1 MLSKLS
7 PLMTQGPR
15 QSLGHGVGLRP
26 PHYSYVLENKPDV
39 AWFEVISENFMGLGE
54 QEGGKPISVLEKV
67 RENYPI
73 VLHGVSL
80 SIGSVDPLDQNYLT
94 KLKALVGRIEPS
106 LVSDHLCWTGVNG
119 ENLHDLLPLPYNKE
133 TIAHVSSRIARVQDI
148 LGRQLLFENVSS
160 YMSFESSEMTEW
172 EFVAEVAKRSGCGV
186 LLDVNNIFVSAT
198 NHGFDPI
205 AFLDGIAIEAVG
217 QFHLAGHSEHA
228 SQASFLVD
236 THDHPVSG
244 PVWALYEYAVRRF
257 GNVPTLIEWDE
268 KIPSFPELLAESH
281 RARAIEERILA
292 ERESKDIEA
301 ATASDACRVT
311 TLASMDHHR
320 A

>member
-1 MLSKLS
+1 MNSKFS

-15 QSLGHGVGLRP
+15 RSLGHGVGLRP
-26 PHYSYVLENKPDV
+26 PHYPYVLENKPDI

-54 QEGGKPISVLEKV
+54 QEGGRPISVLEKV

-80 SIGSVDPLDQNYLT
+80 SIGSVDPLDQVYLT
-94 KLKALVGRIEPS
+94 KLKALVERIQPS

-119 ENLHDLLPLPYNKE
+119 ENLHDLLPLPYNE
-133 TIAHVSSRIARVQDI
+133 EAITHVSSRIAQLQDF
-148 LGRQLLFENVSS
+148 LGRQMLFENVSS

-186 LLDVNNIFVSAT
+186 LLDVNNIYVSAT
-198 NHGFDPI
+198 NHGFDPV
-205 AFLDGIAIEAVG
+205 AFLDGIPVEAVG
-217 QFHLAGHSEHA
+217 QFHLAGHSEHV
-228 SQASFLVD
+228 SQTGFLVD
-236 THDHPVSG
+236 THDHPVSQ
-244 PVWALYEYAVRRF
+244 PVWTLYERAVRRF
-257 GNVPTLIEWDE
+257 GKVPTLIEWDD
-268 KIPSFPELLAESH
+268 KIPSFPELLAESR
-281 RARAIEERILA
+281 RARVIEERILA
-292 ERESKDIEA
+292 ERQSKNIEA
-301 ATASDACRVT
+301 TSASDACRAT